1 MRRWGRVEGP
11 VASTEKGAHQA
22 PTEWGL
28 QVASAPPR
36 RQGEHGMA
44 DRTHVSVFERA
55 EAPSRTEGGSAGSER
70 RVPRSRARPGRQA
83 CGTILSTVPFSYRP
97 LSGAGTGDG
106 PKTGPPDRRWPPLVP
121 APRPP
126 GAVCPRR
133 LAEQTP
139 VRRTSGPERAPPEG
153 RSGAR
158 QRGGENPLGPT
169 REPSGWSG
177 PYLPRSEASPMS
189 SVLSRARFFQNTLA
203 RPRAIF

>member
-1 MRRWGRVEGP
+1 
-11 VASTEKGAHQA
+11 
-22 PTEWGL
+22 
-28 QVASAPPR
+28 
-36 RQGEHGMA
+36 MA

-55 EAPSRTEGGSAGSER
+55 EAPSRPEGGSAGSER
-70 RVPRSRARPGRQA
+70 RVPRSRGTSRASGVWHDPLDCAFLLPPIERGRNGRWAQD
-83 CGTILSTVPFSYRP
+83 Y
-97 LSGAGTGDG
+97 
-106 PKTGPPDRRWPPLVP
+106 RRWPPLVP

-158 QRGGENPLGPT
+158 QRGGETPLGPT
-169 REPSGWSG
+169 REPSGRSG

-189 SVLSRARFFQNTLA
+189 SVLSRARCFQNTLA